1 MIYWN
6 RMTKRY
12 IVALLTL
19 SLTMNIYLALELSK
33 AQRVSVTVEN
43 ATPSTSTPEISLP
56 NGESYPFI
64 RVVDGDTVT
73 VGVAGSVEYVRL
85 IGIDAPEPNDPGG
98 PECYAT
104 ESTVHLTE
112 LMQTGTVR
120 LYFDSSQGVHDKYS
134 RLLAYVELPDGTDVG
149 NAMLRNGYAREYLYD
164 KPYDRRNAY
173 LEAERA
179 AVSEQQGLWNSELCA
194 N

>member
-1 MIYWN
+1 MVYCM

-12 IVALLTL
+12 LLALLAL
-19 SLTMNIYLALELSK
+19 SLTMNVYLALEIS
-33 AQRVSVTVEN
+33 RVERVGVAVQE
-43 ATPSTSTPEISLP
+43 TPITSPAPTESLP
-56 NGESYPFI
+56 SGESYPFI
-64 RVVDGDTVT
+64 RVVDGDTIT

-104 ESTVHLTE
+104 ESTTHLTE

-120 LYFDSSQGVHDKYS
+120 LFFDASQGLRDKYS

-149 NAMLRNGYAREYLYD
+149 HAMLQNGYAREYLYD
-164 KPYDRRNAY
+164 TPYTRRSTY
-173 LEAERA
+173 LEAEA
-179 AVSEQQGLWNSELCA
+179 TAIAEQRGLWNETVCR
-194 N
+194 

>member
-1 MIYWN
+1 MLYWL

-12 IVALLTL
+12 ILGLLAL
-19 SLTMNIYLALELSK
+19 SFAMNVYLALELSK
-33 AQRVSVTVEN
+33 VQRVGKVAEN
-43 ATPSTSTPEISLP
+43 TPSTTPAPADAVLP
-56 NGESYPFI
+56 SGESYPFI
-64 RVVDGDTVT
+64 RVVDGDTIT
-73 VGVAGSVEYVRL
+73 VGVGGVVEYVRL

-120 LYFDSSQGVHDKYS
+120 LYFDASQGMRDKYS

-149 NAMLRNGYAREYLYD
+149 YAMLRNGYAREYLYD
-164 KPYDRRNAY
+164 APYERRDTY
-173 LEAERA
+173 LDAETV
-179 AVSEQQGLWNSELCA
+179 AVSEQQGLWDAGLC